1 MLSPITAPAADG
13 YRMPAEWEEHS
24 RTWML
29 WPFRPDVW
37 RENARPAQ
45 AAFAAVAAA
54 IARFEP
60 VRVGALPELVEAA
73 RGLLPPAVEVVAVA
87 YNDAWVRDSGPTF
100 LVDGPAPGF
109 RPFDKFR
116 PPQAQPT
123 GAGGLAGVDWI
134 FNAWGG
140 HYANFSADDALAGHI
155 LGCVGARRY
164 RADLV
169 MEGGAL
175 HVDGEGTLLVVE
187 ECLLHRNRNPHLS
200 KGEIEARLKDYLN
213 VQTVIWLPYGV
224 VNDETAGHVDN
235 LACFVR
241 PGFVALTWTDDAHDP
256 QHARSLAAE
265 HTLLASRDAQGRR
278 LEVHRI
284 HQPGPLF
291 MTDGEAS
298 TILPAPGSRPRFGGA
313 RLAGSYINH
322 YIVNRGVIVPVFDD
336 PHDAPALAKLA
347 ELYPN
352 REIVPVP
359 GREILLGGG
368 NVHCI
373 TQQQPKG

>member
-1 MLSPITAPAADG
+1 MPLPIATPAADG
-13 YRMPAEWEEHS
+13 YRMPAEWEAHS

-29 WPFRPDVW
+29 WPYRPDVW
-37 RENARPAQ
+37 REKARPAQ

-60 VRVGALPELVEAA
+60 VTVGALPALAGEA
-73 RGLLPPAVEVVAVA
+73 RRMLPSGVEVVALE

-100 LVDGPAPGF
+100 LVNCTSPGF
-109 RPFDKFR
+109 RPFDR
-116 PPQAQPT
+116 LRTTHAQPT
-123 GAGGLAGVDWI
+123 GEGRLAGVDWR

-140 HYANFSADDALAGHI
+140 HYADFAADDALPQAI
-155 LGCVGARRY
+155 LPMADAKPY
-164 RADLV
+164 RADLI

-175 HVDGEGTLLVVE
+175 HTDGQGTLLVVE

-200 KGEIEARLKDYLN
+200 KAEIEERLKRYLN
-213 VQTVIWLPYGV
+213 AQCVIWLPCGV
-224 VNDETAGHVDN
+224 YKDETAGHVDN

-241 PGFVALTWTDDAHDP
+241 PGVVALTWTDDERDP
-256 QHARSLAAE
+256 QYARSLAAE
-265 HTLLASRDAQGRR
+265 RMLLASHDAAGRR
-278 LEVHRI
+278 LEVHRV

-291 MTDGEAS
+291 MTDAEAA
-298 TILPAPGSRPRFGGA
+298 TIQPAEGSRPRPGGD
-313 RLAGSYINH
+313 RLAASYINH

-336 PHDAPALAKLA
+336 PQDAPALAKLT
-347 ELYPN
+347 ELYPQ
-352 REIVPVP
+352 REIVPLP

>member
-1 MLSPITAPAADG
+1 MTQIVGIDTDMNVSPAADG

-45 AAFAAVAAA
+45 AAFAEVVAA

-60 VRVGALPELVEAA
+60 VTVGVLPALAEEAHRMLSPTVEIF
-73 RGLLPPAVEVVAVA
+73 PVE
-87 YNDAWVRDSGPTF
+87 YNDAWARDNGPTF
-100 LVDGPAPGF
+100 LVDG
-109 RPFDKFR
+109 
-116 PPQAQPT
+116 
-123 GAGGLAGVDWI
+123 AGRLAGVDWP

-140 HYANFSADDALAGHI
+140 HYTDYAADDALAGRI
-155 LGCVGARRY
+155 LAAAGARRY

-175 HVDGEGTLLVVE
+175 HTDGEGTLLVVE
-187 ECLLHRNRNPHLS
+187 ENLLHPNRNPKFS
-200 KGEIEARLKDYLN
+200 KAQIEERLKGYLN
-213 VQTVIWLPYGV
+213 VQKVIWLPFGV
-224 VNDETAGHVDN
+224 EKDETAGHVDN

-241 PGFVALTWTDDAHDP
+241 PGVVALTWTDDERDP
-256 QHARSLAAE
+256 QYARSLAAE
-265 HTLLASRDAQGRR
+265 QMLLASHDAVGRP

-284 HQPGPLF
+284 QQPGPLYI
-291 MTDGEAS
+291 TDDEAA
-298 TILPAPGSRPRFGGA
+298 TIQPADGSRPRPGGD
-313 RLAGSYINH
+313 RLAASYINH
-322 YIVNRGVIVPVFDD
+322 YIVNGGVIVPTFDD

-347 ELYPN
+347 QLYPE
-352 REIVPVP
+352 RAIVPVP

-373 TQQQPKG
+373 TQQQPRG

>member
-1 MLSPITAPAADG
+1 MTQIVGIDTDTMENPTADG
-13 YRMPAEWEEHS
+13 YRMPAEWEKHS

-37 RENARPAQ
+37 RENARPAH
-45 AAFAAVAAA
+45 AAFAAVAGA

-60 VRVGALPELVEAA
+60 VSMGVLPRLAEEARAVLPAEVEIF
-73 RGLLPPAVEVVAVA
+73 PVE
-87 YNDAWVRDSGPTF
+87 YNDAWARDSGPTF
-100 LVDGPAPGF
+100 LVNRPSLGF
-109 RPFDKFR
+109 RP
-116 PPQAQPT
+116 AQPT
-123 GAGGLAGVDWI
+123 SEGRLAGVDWL

-140 HYANFSADDALAGHI
+140 EHYADWAADDALPQKI
-155 LGCVGARRY
+155 LALADAKRY
-164 RADLV
+164 RADLI

-175 HVDGEGTLLVVE
+175 HTDGEGTLLVVE
-187 ECLLHRNRNPHLS
+187 ECLLNPNRNPQLS
-200 KGEIEARLKDYLN
+200 KDQIEDRLKRYLN

-224 VNDETAGHVDN
+224 EKDETAGHVDN

-241 PGFVALTWTDDAHDP
+241 PGVVALTWTDDEDDP

-265 HTLLASRDAQGRR
+265 QMLLASRDAAGRR

-284 HQPGPLF
+284 HQPGPLYI
-291 MTDGEAS
+291 TDAEAA
-298 TILPAPGSRPRFGGA
+298 TIQPADGSRPRPGGD
-313 RLAGSYINH
+313 RLAASYINH

-336 PHDAPALAKLA
+336 PQDAPALAKLA
-347 ELYPN
+347 ELYPD

-373 TQQQPKG
+373 TQQQPRG

>member
-1 MLSPITAPAADG
+1 MPLTLNIPAADG
-13 YRMPAEWEEHS
+13 YRMPAEWDEQS

-60 VRVGALPELVEAA
+60 VTMGVLPHLATEARA
-73 RGLLPPAVEVVAVA
+73 VLPPEVEIVPLE

-100 LVDGPAPGF
+100 LTD
-109 RPFDKFR
+109 
-116 PPQAQPT
+116 
-123 GAGGLAGVDWI
+123 GAGHLAGVDWP

-140 HYANFSADDALAGHI
+140 HYADFSADDALAGHI
-155 LGCVGARRY
+155 LDAAGARRY

-175 HVDGEGTLLVVE
+175 HTDGEGTLLVVE
-187 ECLLHRNRNPHLS
+187 ECLLHKSRNPHLG
-200 KGEIEARLKDYLN
+200 KGQIEERLKRYLN
-213 VQTVIWLPYGV
+213 VQTVIWLPFGV
-224 VNDETAGHVDN
+224 AHDETAGHVDN

-241 PGFVALTWTDDAHDP
+241 PGVVALTWTDDEADP
-256 QHARSLAAE
+256 QYARSLAAE
-265 HTLLASRDAQGRR
+265 QMLLASRDAVGRR

-284 HQPGPLF
+284 HQPGPLY
-291 MTDGEAS
+291 TTAEEAA
-298 TILPAPGSRPRFGGA
+298 TILHKDGSRPRPGGD
-313 RLAGSYINH
+313 RLAASYINH

-336 PHDAPALAKLA
+336 PQDAPALAKLA
-347 ELYPN
+347 ALYPE

>member
-1 MLSPITAPAADG
+1 MTRIGTIETDKSGSPSADG

-29 WPFRPDVW
+29 WPFRADVW

-45 AAFAAVAAA
+45 EAFAVVAAA

-60 VRVGALPELVEAA
+60 VTVGILPALTEDA
-73 RGLLPPAVEVVAVA
+73 RRMLPPEVEVVAVE
-87 YNDAWVRDSGPTF
+87 YNDAWARDNGPTF
-100 LVDGPAPGF
+100 LVDGRGS
-109 RPFDKFR
+109 
-116 PPQAQPT
+116 
-123 GAGGLAGVDWI
+123 LAGMDWP

-140 HYANFSADDALAGHI
+140 HYADFAADDALAGHI
-155 LGCVGARRY
+155 LQQAGARRY
-164 RADLV
+164 RADLI

-175 HVDGEGTLLVVE
+175 HVDGEGTLLVVA
-187 ECLLHRNRNPHLS
+187 ECLLHPNRNPHLS
-200 KGEIEARLKDYLN
+200 KAEIEARLKQYLN
-213 VQTVIWLPYGV
+213 AQTVIWLPFGV
-224 VNDETAGHVDN
+224 EKDETAGHVDN

-241 PGFVALTWTDDAHDP
+241 PGVVALSWTDDENDP
-256 QHARSLAAE
+256 QYARSLAAE
-265 HTLLASRDAQGRR
+265 QTLLASTDAQGRR

-291 MTDGEAS
+291 MTDAEAA
-298 TILPAPGSRPRFGGA
+298 TILPADGSRPRPGGA
-313 RLAGSYINH
+313 RLAASYINH
-322 YIVNRGVIVPVFDD
+322 YIVNGGVIVPIFDD

-347 ELYPN
+347 ALYPD

-373 TQQQPKG
+373 TQQQPRV

>member
-1 MLSPITAPAADG
+1 MPPPPTTPAADS

-60 VRVGALPELVEAA
+60 VTVGALPALVESA
-73 RGLLPPAVEVVAVA
+73 RRMLPAEVAVVALE
-87 YNDAWVRDSGPTF
+87 YNDAWLRDSGPTF
-100 LVDGPAPGF
+100 LVN
-109 RPFDKFR
+109 R
-116 PPQAQPT
+116 
-123 GAGGLAGVDWI
+123 AGGLAGVDWL

-140 HYANFSADDALAGHI
+140 HYADFSADDALAGHI
-155 LGCVGARRY
+155 LDAAGARRY
-164 RADLV
+164 RADTV

-175 HVDGEGTLLVVE
+175 HTDGEGTLLVVA
-187 ECLLHRNRNPHLS
+187 ECLLHPSRNPHLS
-200 KGEIEARLKDYLN
+200 KAEIETHLQEWLN
-213 VQTVIWLPYGV
+213 AQTVIWLPYGV
-224 VNDETAGHVDN
+224 ANDETAGHVDN

-241 PGFVALTWTDDAHDP
+241 PGVVALTWTDDESDP
-256 QHARSLAAE
+256 QYARSLAAE
-265 HTLLASRDAQGRR
+265 RILLASRDAQGRR

-291 MTDGEAS
+291 MTDAEAS
-298 TILPAPGSRPRFGGA
+298 TIVQREGSRPRRGGA
-313 RLAGSYINH
+313 RLAASYINH
-322 YIVNRGVIVPVFDD
+322 YIANRAVVVPVFDD
-336 PHDAPALAKLA
+336 PHDAPALAQLTA
-347 ELYPN
+347 LYPQ
-352 REIVPVP
+352 RAIVSVP

-373 TQQQPKG
+373 TQQQPKGGREEGRKGG